1 MKVLRLLIL
10 KIFASEKIKISTP
23 DFLSKTIEKAL
34 PDILTKTDA
43 DGLTPITLAAKYG
56 YEAISVAEP
65 TSFFPGTSNWA
76 IDFQFAILDAMIK
89 NRLQRDHLAVTQ
101 RDKVIQK
108 AQRKSAE
115 SAGGYAAGN
124 SER

>member
-1 MKVLRLLIL
+1 MKTKEANQTTLSGKKLIL
-10 KIFASEKIKISTP
+10 FVACVATISI
-23 DFLSKTIEKAL
+23 LNSL
-34 PDILTKTDA
+34 DIQARDYKDHLT
-43 DGLTPITLAAKYG
+43 AKYG
-56 YEAISVAEP
+56 YEAIVVAEP

-89 NRLQRDHLAVTQ
+89 NRLQRNHLAVSQ

-108 AQRKSAE
+108 AQSKSAE